1 MDILNRISDHLNQ
14 GDEAKVAE
22 LTAQAIDDK
31 IAVKTILDQGL
42 IAGMEIMGKKF
53 KNHEVFLPEVLL
65 AAKAMHAGMDKLK
78 PLLISEGIPAKGKV
92 VLGTVQGD
100 LHDIGKNLVGI
111 MLQGAG
117 YDVIDIGNDAP
128 PSLFVETAKKEGAG
142 VIGISALLTTTMPE
156 MKKVLDL
163 LKADDANGKIK
174 TIIGGAPVSR
184 EYADE
189 IGADAYGY
197 DGANAVT
204 CIDELM
210 KVNC

>member
-1 MDILNRISDHLNQ
+1 MSDHLNQ
-14 GDEAKVAE
+14 GDQAQVAE
-22 LTAQAIDDK
+22 LTAQAIEEK
-31 IAVKTILDQGL
+31 IAAKTILDQGL

-65 AAKAMHAGMDKLK
+65 AAKAMQAGMDKLK
-78 PLLISEGIPAKGKV
+78 PLLVSEGIPAKGKI

-117 YDVIDIGNDAP
+117 YEVIDIGNDAP
-128 PSLFVETAKKEGAG
+128 PARFVETAKKEEAR

-156 MKKVLDL
+156 MKKVVDL
-163 LKADDANGKIK
+163 LKAEDTAGKIK

-184 EYADE
+184 DYADK

-197 DGANAVT
+197 DGPNAVAL
-204 CIDELM
+204 IDELM
-210 KVNC
+210 KEN